1 MQISSQSRA
10 GRDAISQSENSVS
23 CIEFASDLIK
33 DLVDDLKDV
42 EDANEKE
49 TKESDFSQVSIELEA
64 ISFVSNLVS
73 NANIREVLLSD
84 DKLLSAIEDLAKES
98 DSYQVQHASLLFLAN
113 AAKWVITST
122 DVNNCFVDTLVTSL
136 LSILDS
142 SQIRQESRQSNKSS
156 GLSSFGDFS
165 KSHEFNENLI
175 LASTCQVLA
184 ILFPKL
190 SHECIVKVMETISRT
205 WNDTL
210 NFHIFSTK
218 KTASKTR
225 NGGLLMYNI
234 SSILLLSVGSERVQE
249 VMNEAGNIEDIL
261 RFIILDPEKIE
272 KKSKQVD
279 SVDSS
284 STDLIFWKSAR
295 TQALQCLAILTNNLT
310 YKSKDG
316 MSWEELIRNIEEN
329 STSKQANKIRTFALS
344 QQSKVS
350 SVRRLGH
357 ALDEFIQNS
366 SDQLGIIAA
375 RRIQDNLFLL

>member
-1 MQISSQSRA
+1 MQISSQSRS

-33 DLVDDLKDV
+33 DLADDLKEV

-49 TKESDFSQVSIELEA
+49 RKESDFSQVSIELEA

-98 DSYQVQHASLLFLAN
+98 VSYQVQHASLLFLAN

-122 DVNNCFVDTLVTSL
+122 EASNGFVDTLVTSL
-136 LSILDS
+136 LSVLDS

-190 SHECIVKVMETISRT
+190 SHECMVKVMDTISRT

-234 SSILLLSVGSERVQE
+234 SSILLLSIGSERVHE
-249 VMNEAGNIEDIL
+249 VMNEVQMA
-261 RFIILDPEKIE
+261 
-272 KKSKQVD
+272 Q
-279 SVDSS
+279 
-284 STDLIFWKSAR
+284 
-295 TQALQCLAILTNNLT
+295 
-310 YKSKDG
+310 
-316 MSWEELIRNIEEN
+316 N
-329 STSKQANKIRTFALS
+329 SNWHTLGE
-344 QQSKVS
+344 
-350 SVRRLGH
+350 VRRSG
-357 ALDEFIQNS
+357 QV
-366 SDQLGIIAA
+366 
-375 RRIQDNLFLL
+375 